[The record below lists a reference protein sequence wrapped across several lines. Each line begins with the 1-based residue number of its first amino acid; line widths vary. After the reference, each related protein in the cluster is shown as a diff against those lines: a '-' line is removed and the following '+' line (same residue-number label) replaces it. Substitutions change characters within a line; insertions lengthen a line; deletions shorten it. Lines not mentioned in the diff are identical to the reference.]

1 MKKRERHTDWFR
13 LLAPLF
19 VLAVFALVAWKLG
32 FFRARASQQV
42 LAEAERMAG
51 RRWLAPIFIV
61 AYAALTAAALP
72 MTMLTYAAGAVFGV
86 VRGSL
91 YVWVATMIGAVAS
104 YYLARGV
111 MAPTARRLIGPHRD
125 KLRELKSG
133 KHAALTVF
141 RLQLTPMLP
150 FAVVTYAAGSFELS
164 PLAFF
169 TGTAFGI
176 IPGTLVAT
184 FVGDRF
190 VAGIGGHDRSALW
203 LSIAI
208 PAVLLAL
215 SFTPK
220 LIKSMQRS

>member
-13 LLAPLF
+13 LLAPVF

-42 LAEAERMAG
+42 LTEAERIAG
-51 RRWLAPIFIV
+51 PRWLAPLFIV

-72 MTMLTYAAGAVFGV
+72 MTMLTYAAGAV
-86 VRGSL
+86 
-91 YVWVATMIGAVAS
+91 AS
-104 YYLARGV
+104 YYLARGL
-111 MAPTARRLIGPHRD
+111 MATTARRLIGPHRD
-125 KLRELKSG
+125 NLRALTSG

-141 RLQLTPMLP
+141 RMQLTPMLP

-169 TGTAFGI
+169 TGTACGI

-190 VAGIGGHDRSALW
+190 VAGVGGHDRSALW

-215 SFTPK
+215 SFAPK
-220 LIKSMQRS
+220 LVKSMQRP